1 MSEGGLVGWG
11 GERERERA
19 GGGGEAGLKHPVVAT
34 RHIFTRL
41 LKAGFM
47 CGPERTKKAR
57 DQKIIMM

>member
-1 MSEGGLVGWG
+1 MSEGGLVGW
-11 GERERERA
+11 RERERGRDT

-34 RHIFTRL
+34 RHIFTGL